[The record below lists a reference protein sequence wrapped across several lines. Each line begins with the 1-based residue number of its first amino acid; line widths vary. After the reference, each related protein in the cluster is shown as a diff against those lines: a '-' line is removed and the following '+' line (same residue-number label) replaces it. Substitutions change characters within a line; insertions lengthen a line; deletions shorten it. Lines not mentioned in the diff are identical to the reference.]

1 MVDCI
6 HSSHHYLK
14 GNEDFSYLNR
24 NSWGLGGH
32 NNNLEGEQWSDY
44 QAGLIFGWK
53 ITKTL
58 GIFLEG
64 EYTKF
69 WDSEIYQNSVG
80 LNIRL

>member
-1 MVDCI
+1 MI
-6 HSSHHYLK
+6 
-14 GNEDFSYLNR
+14 
-24 NSWGLGGH
+24 
-32 NNNLEGEQWSDY
+32 
-44 QAGLIFGWK
+44 LIFGWK

>member
-1 MVDCI
+1 MKLISYVK
-6 HSSHHYLK
+6 SHFQENVTYIEDRPFNDQRYYIENQKLK
-14 GNEDFSYLNR
+14 
-24 NSWGLGGH
+24 
-32 NNNLEGEQWSDY
+32 NL
-44 QAGLIFGWK
+44 GWK